1 MNEMLNE
8 TAMLEEIG
16 VVVAIEGG
24 YEGSYAVIETQRV
37 SACGHCNVGDSCGTS
52 VLAGLF
58 SGRSNQVRLLN
69 HLGLSIG
76 DTAVIGI
83 NQSVLLI
90 TAVLAYMLPLVLMIA
105 FSVIANLSM
114 LSDGIN
120 FIFSL
125 LGLFVGMQ
133 ITNRIM
139 RGKEYQTQEIVL
151 LRSAEKTANKQA
163 NEQLVPF
170 SAKKLFNLEEHKN
183 E

>member
-8 TAMLEEIG
+8 TAMLEESG
-16 VVVAIEGG
+16 MVVAIEGG
-24 YEGSYAVIETQRV
+24 YAVIEIQRV

-90 TAVLAYMLPLVLMIA
+90 TAVLAYMLPLILMIA

-139 RGKEYQTQEIVL
+139 RDKEYQTQEIVL
-151 LRSAEKTANKQA
+151 LRSADKTVNKQTS
-163 NEQLVPF
+163 EQLVSF
-170 SAKKLFNLEEHKN
+170 SANKLFNLEEHKN

>member
-1 MNEMLNE
+1 MNERLNE
-8 TAMLEEIG
+8 TAMLEESGTVI
-16 VVVAIEGG
+16 AIEGD
-24 YEGSYAVIETQRV
+24 YAVIETQRV
-37 SACGHCNVGDSCGTS
+37 SACGHCNVGESCGTS
-52 VLAGLF
+52 VLAGIF
-58 SGRSNQVRLLN
+58 GNSHNQVRLIN
-69 HLGLSIG
+69 HLGLLVG
-76 DTAVIGI
+76 DTAIIGI

-90 TAVLAYMLPLVLMIA
+90 TAVLAYMLPLILMIA

-125 LGLFVGMQ
+125 LGLFTGMQ

-139 RGKEYQTQEIVL
+139 RNKEYQAQEIIL
-151 LRSAEKTANKQA
+151 LRSADNEANKQA

-170 SAKKLFNLEEHKN
+170 VAKKLFNLEEHNN